1 MYKAYKF
8 RLYPNDNQKIL
19 INKTFGCTR
28 FIYNHFLNKC
38 KEEKFIKAYDMCKEL
53 KELVLDYP
61 FLKEVDSMA
70 LRCSIFNL
78 EDSYK
83 NYFSKRSAYPSF
95 KNKFSKQSYR
105 TNCITSVYKNKKY
118 SNIEIDIKEK
128 MIKVPKLGLVKIRGY
143 RNLNE
148 LTDRI
153 INITIEKEKTN
164 KYYVSVITEKEE
176 ETPKKITPTSI
187 VGIDLGIKDLVVTSN
202 GEKYPNPK
210 EINKREKRL
219 KRMQRK
225 LCRQVKGSN
234 NYNKTK
240 EKIARIHSKIK
251 NSRKHNIIT
260 IANKIVKEHDIIVSE
275 KLNVKKMSS
284 NHKLAKN
291 ILDAGF
297 NKICEL
303 LKWKAKLLGK
313 YYYQVDTYYPSSK
326 ICSHCDNKTEITN
339 DLKVRMW
346 ECENCGNTNDRDINA
361 SINIMFEGIKIHFAS

>member
-19 INKTFGCTR
+19 INKAFGCTR

-148 LTDRI
+148 LTDKI

-176 ETPKKITPTSI
+176 KTPKKITPTSI
-187 VGIDLGIKDLVVTSN
+187 VGIDLGIKDLVVTSD
-202 GEKYPNPK
+202 GEKYHNPK

>member
-78 EDSYK
+78 EDSYE

-105 TNCITSVYKNKKY
+105 TKCITSVYKNKKY

-128 MIKVPKLGLVKIRGY
+128 MIKVPKLVLVKIRGY

-164 KYYVSVITEKEE
+164 KYYVSVITQKEE
-176 ETPKKITPTSI
+176 EIPQKITPTSI
-187 VGIDLGIKDLVVTSN
+187 VGIDLGIKDLVVTSD

-361 SINIMFEGIKIHFAS
+361 SINIMFEGIKMHFAS